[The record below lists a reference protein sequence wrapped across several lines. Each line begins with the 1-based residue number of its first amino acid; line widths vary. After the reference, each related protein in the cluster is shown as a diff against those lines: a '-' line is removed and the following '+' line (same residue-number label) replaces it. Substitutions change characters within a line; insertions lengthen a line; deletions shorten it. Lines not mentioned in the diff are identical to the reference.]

1 MLAFVFPLHH
11 LTALGKQPPPEDATA
26 DRRWRERAAATIL
39 EPLAEY
45 PAQGEL
51 ADMLEHDPAIA
62 AGGPRRAGKT
72 EAIGRKLL
80 ALCLERDG
88 FTVVIGTSTL
98 SGPTKNWLDR
108 KGRPSATALLREHGF
123 LPPKTA
129 KNSWQSQWCQVTRS
143 QGHIV
148 SIAFAWGSQIS
159 VIDVGQ
165 LHLIDKHR
173 GQTAHVWWFDEAQSI
188 APLPTVLKDLANP
201 TKLDHGGSVVL
212 SGTPGEEIDS
222 LFGQISTGKTSGY
235 QRVHLSS
242 WQNPRYGKT
251 FAERWAYVIATLIR
265 PDAGTYQIS
274 DDDVARLERLS
285 EDEVEAIR
293 HGSEDS
299 ETGKWVATLS
309 PSFLREI
316 MGRWVGDYG
325 SLVYHWV
332 PEIYWCDH
340 EPDIED
346 AIELLPPVAGQWH
359 AVIGHDVGWSKGS
372 MAWVVLVWADRHPC
386 AYQIFSHVEKR
397 MPEHEEFAFTER
409 LIDRL
414 KDAGFAISGL
424 VVDMVGMLAPTHAS
438 WDRTL
443 KARIGLPVTLP
454 QKSGLLQRIKAINLD
469 LARGYLRVCAGG
481 ALDVEGRHLRW
492 HPEKAGII
500 DVGRVVTIGNKPCVP
515 GDHALD
521 AARYGFALLN
531 AYWQRPEKQLPGTA
545 LTQML
550 GRTFGSDELALR

>member
-1 MLAFVFPLHH
+1 MA
-11 LTALGKQPPPEDATA
+11 
-26 DRRWRERAAATIL
+26 
-39 EPLAEY
+39 PLAEY

-51 ADMLEHDPAIA
+51 AELLDTDPAIA

-80 ALCLERDG
+80 AKCLTEDG

-108 KGRPSATALLREHGF
+108 KGRPSAVGLLREHGF
-123 LPPKTA
+123 LPPKA
-129 KNSWQSQWCQVTRS
+129 VKNSWQSQWCQVTRS
-143 QGHIV
+143 MGHIV
-148 SIAFAWGSQIS
+148 SIAFSWGSQIS

-188 APLPTVLKDLANP
+188 MPLPTVLKDLANP
-201 TKLDHGGSVVL
+201 TKLDHGGCIVL

-235 QRVHLSS
+235 QRVHLAS
-242 WQNPRYGKT
+242 WQNPRYGAI
-251 FAERWAYVIATLIR
+251 FEERWAYVIATLIR

-274 DDDVARLERLS
+274 DEDVARLERLS
-285 EDEVEAIR
+285 EVEIEAIR
-293 HGSEDS
+293 HGSEDT

-309 PSFLREI
+309 ASFLREI

-332 PEIYWCDH
+332 PEIYWADQ
-340 EPDIED
+340 EPEIED
-346 AIELLPPVAGQWH
+346 AIEALPEVAGQWK
-359 AVIGHDVGWSKGS
+359 AVIGHDIGWSKGS
-372 MAWVVLVWADRHPC
+372 MAWVVLVWANNHPC
-386 AYQIFSHVEKR
+386 AYQIFSHVQKR

-414 KDAGFAISGL
+414 KDAGFVVTGL

-443 KARIGLPVTLP
+443 RSRIGLPVTLP
-454 QKSGLLQRIKAINLD
+454 NKAKLLQQIKALNLD
-469 LARGYLRVCAGG
+469 LARGHLKVCNGG
-481 ALDVEGRHLRW
+481 ALDIEGRHLRW

-500 DVGRVVTIGNKPCVP
+500 DVGRVVTIGNKPSVP
-515 GDHALD
+515 GDHVCDSVRYAVALM
-521 AARYGFALLN
+521 N
-531 AYWQRPEKQLPGTA
+531 AHWQRPRDKKVIDPVAAHLERA
-545 LTQML
+545 
-550 GRTFGSDELALR
+550 FGHDEIKLS